1 MATQSATRSPIIMAV
16 ALVLARVT
24 WGMMDE
30 SATHRPLT
38 PRTRHC
44 WSVTAIASPSG
55 PMRQVPETWR
65 ELPSVWRIQLSSSS
79 SLPRISSVG
88 AIRPSDMPL
97 VCVGLQD
104 AACQLHSLAHPA
116 HIVFIVEVAVVDGGL
131 DRGIR

>member
-1 MATQSATRSPIIMAV
+1 MAV

-44 WSVTAIASPSG
+44 WSVTAISSPSG

-65 ELPSVWRIQLSSSS
+65 ELPRVWRIQLSSSP
-79 SLPRISSVG
+79 SLARISSVG
-88 AIRPSDMPL
+88 AMRPSEMPWYAS
-97 VCVGLQD
+97 D
-104 AACQLHSLAHPA
+104 SRMLHASFTASRIRRISFSLC
-116 HIVFIVEVAVVDGGL
+116 
-131 DRGIR
+131 R